1 MLKGR
6 RVVLGVTGG
15 IAAYKC
21 AELTRELI
29 RQGAD
34 VKIIMTESAREFVTP
49 LTLQTLSGNPVY
61 TELFTLIRE
70 QDIAHIALAEY
81 AELMI
86 VAPATANVLGKAA
99 AGIADDLLTTVL
111 MAVKAP
117 VLFCPAMNT
126 GMYTSP
132 AVQENLKKLASW
144 GYHILP
150 PATGQLACKSEGQ
163 GRLPEVPEIVEA
175 AVYLL
180 TPKDLAGE
188 HVLVT
193 AGPTREPFDPVR
205 FITNYSS
212 GKMGYAVAL
221 QARRRGARVTLVSGP
236 VSLPPPPGVEVVSV
250 ESAVEMRDAVLS
262 RLPGVTAV
270 VKAAAVADYRPAM
283 LREQK
288 IKKGEGPLTLKLER
302 NPDIIREIGRELG
315 RKKGRCVV
323 VGFAMES
330 ENLLEN
336 AKAKMVEKNM
346 DLIVANDL
354 REEGAGFQCD
364 TNVIKILDRQGRV
377 ESLPL
382 MEKAEAAGRILD
394 RVRDLLSGSR
404 RKGRRG

>member
-21 AELTRELI
+21 AELTRELV
-29 RQGAD
+29 RRGAE
-34 VKIIMTESAREFVTP
+34 VKVVMTAGAREFVTP
-49 LTLQTLSGNPVY
+49 LTLQTVSGNPVY

-70 QDIAHIALAEY
+70 QDIAHIALADF

-86 VAPATANVLGKAA
+86 VAPATANVIGKAA
-99 AGIADDLLTTVL
+99 AGIADDLLTTIF
-111 MAVKAP
+111 MAMKAP
-117 VLFCPAMNT
+117 VLFCPAMNNH
-126 GMYTSP
+126 MYESP
-132 AVQENLKKLASW
+132 ALQENLGKLRAW
-144 GYHILP
+144 GYHVLP
-150 PATGQLACKSEGQ
+150 PASGPLACKSEGQ
-163 GRLPEVPEIVEA
+163 GRLPEVSEIIEEA
-175 AVYLL
+175 VSIL
-180 TPKDLAGE
+180 TPKDLEGE

-236 VSLPPPPGVEVVSV
+236 TSLPPPAGVEVVNV
-250 ESAVEMRDAVLS
+250 GSALEMRDAVLS
-262 RLPGVTAV
+262 RLEGVTAV
-270 VKAAAVADYRPAM
+270 IKAAAVADYRPAA
-283 LREQK
+283 LADQK
-288 IKKGEGPLTLKLER
+288 IKKKEGSLTLALER
-302 NPDIIREIGRELG
+302 NPDIIREIGR
-315 RKKGRCVV
+315 KKGKRVL

-330 ENLLEN
+330 ENLLAN
-336 AKAKMVEKNM
+336 ARSKLIDKNM

-364 TNVIKILDRQGRV
+364 TNIIKILDRKGNV

-382 MEKAEAAGRILD
+382 MDKTEAAGWILD
-394 RVRDLLSGSR
+394 RVQALLKETKR
-404 RKGRRG
+404 GRRR

>member
-29 RQGAD
+29 RQGAQ
-34 VKIIMTESAREFVTP
+34 VKVIMTESAREFVTP

-70 QDIAHIALAEY
+70 QDIAHIALAEF

-86 VAPATANVLGKAA
+86 IAPATANIIGKAA
-99 AGIADDLLTTVL
+99 AGIADDLLTTVF
-111 MAVKAP
+111 MAMKAP

-126 GMYTSP
+126 QMYASP
-132 AVQENLKKLASW
+132 ALQENLRKLESW
-144 GYHILP
+144 GYHVLP
-150 PATGQLACKSEGQ
+150 PASGPLACKAEGE

-175 AVYLL
+175 AVSLM

-212 GKMGYAVAL
+212 GKMGYALAL

-236 VSLPPPPGVEVVSV
+236 TSLPPPAGVEVVNV
-250 ESAVEMRDAVLS
+250 GSAVEMRDAVLS
-262 RLPGVTAV
+262 RLTGVTV
-270 VKAAAVADYRPAM
+270 VIKAAAVADYRPAV
-283 LREQK
+283 LQEQK
-288 IKKGEGPLTLKLER
+288 IKKKGGALTLELER
-302 NPDIIREIGRELG
+302 NPDIIREIGM
-315 RKKGRCVV
+315 KKGRRVV

-354 REEGAGFQCD
+354 REAGAGFQCD
-364 TNVIKILDRQGRV
+364 TNIIKIMDRRGDV
-377 ESLPL
+377 EALPL
-382 MEKAEAAGRILD
+382 MDKSEAAGRILD
-394 RVRDLLSGSR
+394 RIRELLSHS
-404 RKGRRG
+404 GRRRRRG

>member
-29 RQGAD
+29 RQEAQ
-34 VKIIMTESAREFVTP
+34 VKVIMTAGAREFVTP

-61 TELFTLIRE
+61 TELFTLVQE

-86 VAPATANVLGKAA
+86 IAPATANIIGKAA
-99 AGIADDLLTTVL
+99 GGIADDLLTTVF
-111 MAVKAP
+111 MAMKAP

-126 GMYTSP
+126 QMYRSP
-132 AVQENLKKLASW
+132 ALQENLRKLEAW
-144 GYHILP
+144 GYHVLP
-150 PATGQLACKSEGQ
+150 PASGPLACKSEGP
-163 GRLPEVPEIVEA
+163 GRLPEIAEIVEA
-175 AVYLL
+175 AACLL
-180 TPKDLAGE
+180 APKDLAGE
-188 HVLVT
+188 HFLVT

-212 GKMGYAVAL
+212 GKMGYAIAL
-221 QARRRGARVTLVSGP
+221 QAYRRGARVTLVSGP
-236 VSLPPPPGVEVVSV
+236 TALPPPPGVEVVNV

-262 RLPGVTAV
+262 RLAGVTAV
-270 VKAAAVADYRPAM
+270 VKAAAVADYRPAA
-283 LREQK
+283 REEQK
-288 IKKGEGPLTLKLER
+288 IKKKGGALTLELER
-302 NPDIIREIGRELG
+302 NPDIIREIGR
-315 RKKGRCVV
+315 KKGKRVV

-354 REEGAGFQCD
+354 CEEGAGFQCD
-364 TNVIKILDRQGRV
+364 TNIVRILDRKGNV
-377 ESLPL
+377 EALPL
-382 MEKAEAAGRILD
+382 MEKVEAAGRILD
-394 RVRDLLSGSR
+394 RVRDLLAE
-404 RKGRRG
+404 RKKGGRRG

>member
-6 RVVLGVTGG
+6 HVVLGVTGG

-29 RQGAD
+29 RRGAE
-34 VKIIMTESAREFVTP
+34 VKVIMTESAREFMTP

-70 QDIAHIALAEY
+70 QDIAHIALAEF

-86 VAPATANVLGKAA
+86 VAPATANVIGKAA

-111 MAVKAP
+111 MAMKAP

-126 GMYTSP
+126 QMYGNP
-132 AVQENLKKLASW
+132 ALQENLKKLQAW
-144 GYHILP
+144 GYHVLP
-150 PATGQLACKSEGQ
+150 PASGPLACKAEGQ
-163 GRLPEVPEIVEA
+163 GRLPEVTAIVEA
-175 AVYLL
+175 AVSVL
-180 TPKDLAGE
+180 TLKDLAGE

-221 QARRRGARVTLVSGP
+221 QAQRRGARVTLVSGP
-236 VSLPPPPGVEVVSV
+236 TSLPPPDGVEIVNVG
-250 ESAVEMRDAVLS
+250 SALEMRDAVLS
-262 RLPGVTAV
+262 RLAGVTV
-270 VKAAAVADYRPAM
+270 VIKAAAVADYRPAA

-288 IKKGEGPLTLKLER
+288 IKKKGGSLTLELER
-302 NPDIIREIGRELG
+302 NPDIIQEIGRKEG
-315 RKKGRCVV
+315 RRII

-336 AKAKMVEKNM
+336 ARSKMVEKNM

-364 TNVIKILDRQGRV
+364 TNVIKILDRKGNI
-377 ESLPL
+377 EELPL
-382 MEKAEAAGRILD
+382 MDKAEAAGRILD
-394 RVRDLLSGSR
+394 RVRALLKEKKR
-404 RKGRRG
+404 GRRG

>member
-29 RQGAD
+29 RQGAQ
-34 VKIIMTESAREFVTP
+34 VKVIMTESAREFITP

-86 VAPATANVLGKAA
+86 IAPATANIIGKAA

-126 GMYTSP
+126 QMYAGP
-132 AVQENLKKLASW
+132 ALQDNLRKLESW

-150 PATGQLACKSEGQ
+150 PASGPLACKAEGQ

-175 AVYLL
+175 AVSVL

-236 VSLPPPPGVEVVSV
+236 TSLPAPAGVEVVHV
-250 ESAVEMRDAVLS
+250 ASAMEMRDAVLS
-262 RLPGVTAV
+262 RLAGVTAV
-270 VKAAAVADYRPAM
+270 IKAAAVADYRPAT
-283 LREQK
+283 LREEK
-288 IKKGEGPLTLKLER
+288 IKKKGGSLLIELER
-302 NPDIIREIGRELG
+302 NPDIIREIGRKAG
-315 RKKGRCVV
+315 RRVL

-336 AKAKMVEKNM
+336 ARTKMVEKNM

-364 TNVIKILDRQGRV
+364 TNVIKILDRKGNI
-377 ESLPL
+377 EALPR
-382 MEKAEAAGRILD
+382 MDKAEAAGRILD
-394 RVRDLLSGSR
+394 RVRDLLNDKKR
-404 RKGRRG
+404 RRRG